1 VQGWCLCLCLCLNI
15 SLTPPTHIHTHSAD
29 EPDGPYRPWNLIGA
43 SHNGSPEEPAERWEW
58 GLGKRVVHDRTDSYF
73 KFVKIDKQLHLV
85 CDWGT
90 QVSSELRARA
100 LSADWAVSS
109 KALHK
114 QALDSSPSPS
124 KGHSS
129 AARHADS
136 SSSVRKAQQ
145 AEGWDLSAPPLLAVA
160 IPVSGEMDR
169 STGTATD
176 AGVGAMDV
184 QLFLDPALE
193 APKGGRMAQRLQQQA
208 DEDSDEEYYYGPH
221 DPPNLRRKNGRFETC
236 ATVGGCCLYIVG
248 CISCLGIMI
257 GQTAESGGSGGS
269 SCTDSISDFFE
280 NCYNCGCFECEGGC
294 CDCCCDCG

>member
-1 VQGWCLCLCLCLNI
+1 M
-15 SLTPPTHIHTHSAD
+15 SHS
-29 EPDGPYRPWNLIGA
+29 
-43 SHNGSPEEPAERWEW
+43 GSSEEPAERWEW
-58 GLGKRVVHDRTDSYF
+58 GLGRRVVHDGDDSYF
-73 KFVKIDKQLHLV
+73 KFVKIGKQLHLV

-114 QALDSSPSPS
+114 QALDSNSTSPS
-124 KGHSS
+124 KGHPS

-136 SSSVRKAQQ
+136 SSASGSASKAQQ
-145 AEGWDLSAPPLLAVA
+145 ADGWDPSAPPLLAVA
-160 IPVSGEMDR
+160 VPVSGEMDR
-169 STGTATD
+169 STSADGG

-184 QLFLDPALE
+184 QLFRDPALE
-193 APKGGRMAQRLQQQA
+193 APKGGRMAQRLQQHA

-221 DPPNLRRKNGRFETC
+221 DPPNLRRKNGKRFETC
-236 ATVGGCCLYIVG
+236 ATLGGCCLYIVG

-257 GQTAESGGSGGS
+257 GQTAESGGDGGG

-280 NCYNCGCFECEGGC
+280 NCFNCDCCECEGGC

>member
-1 VQGWCLCLCLCLNI
+1 M
-15 SLTPPTHIHTHSAD
+15 SHS
-29 EPDGPYRPWNLIGA
+29 
-43 SHNGSPEEPAERWEW
+43 GSPEEPAERWEW
-58 GLGKRVVHDRTDSYF
+58 GLGKRVVHDGDDSYF
-73 KFVKIDKQLHLV
+73 KFVKIGKQLHLV

-100 LSADWAVSS
+100 LSAAWAVSS

-114 QALDSSPSPS
+114 QALDSNSPS
-124 KGHSS
+124 KGRSS

-136 SSSVRKAQQ
+136 SSASSSASKAQQ
-145 AEGWDLSAPPLLAVA
+145 AEGWDPSAPPLLAVA
-160 IPVSGEMDR
+160 VPVSGEMDR
-169 STGTATD
+169 STSADGGAGV
-176 AGVGAMDV
+176 GVGAMDV
-184 QLFLDPALE
+184 QLFRDPALE
-193 APKGGRMAQRLQQQA
+193 APKGGRMAQRLQQHA

-257 GQTAESGGSGGS
+257 GQTAESGGDGGS

-280 NCYNCGCFECEGGC
+280 KCFNFDCCECEGGC